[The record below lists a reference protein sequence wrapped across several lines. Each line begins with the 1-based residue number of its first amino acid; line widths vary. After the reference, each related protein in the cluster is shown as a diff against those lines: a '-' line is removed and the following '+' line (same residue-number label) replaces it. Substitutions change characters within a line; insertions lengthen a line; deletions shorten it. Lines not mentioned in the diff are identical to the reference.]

1 MKLNANP
8 SVQNIFKMKKIIS
21 VLIVSMFLSI
31 IILSTGEKAIGQTVN
46 SESFD
51 DPNFPPIGWSTNSGF
66 NPRWTRVTAGANPP
80 SVPNSGPGMAQFR
93 AGGGPGSNGAQE
105 ALISPVVD
113 YSGISGSIPTVSLW
127 MYREGSSTA
136 GDSLSVLINTTP
148 DVAGATRIGGVAR
161 SRFFVLPTNEPTD
174 GWYQYTFNV
183 PASFDTDTNYIL
195 LNGTS
200 RNGGN
205 IYIDDVQWDEY
216 AIPCSST
223 PSPGNVLS
231 TDTLLC
237 DGGGDATLSLSGN
250 FSGVGGI
257 NFQWQSGP
265 SATGPWTDFGTNSS
279 SLGTGTLTTPT
290 HFRCY
295 VQCLNAGNADTSTVL
310 FINVSA
316 SPIPTVT
323 VTPNQ
328 NIDYCAGS
336 TPILLVASGAPSYI
350 WTPNIVINAIGDSAL
365 AAPTAPTTYT
375 IIGTDSS
382 GCSASTTVTVNVDNP
397 IGILAITSNDTIC
410 SGESVNL
417 NVQVFGP
424 PFGLQIEW
432 MPGNLMG
439 ATQTVSPS
447 TTTSYSVTVESFFN
461 NCTAFDTVVVEVL
474 PSPVASFGNSI
485 NNLTVTFTNT
495 STGNNLT
502 YLWDFGDSNT
512 DNVQNPVHTYAS
524 AGTYTVTLTVSDGT
538 CTHTIT
544 QTLNVGNVGIEQLS
558 DGSAINLYPNPA
570 RDIVN
575 LEFRSLDRTMEMRII
590 NASGQL
596 VDSEILSPAKGDLF
610 QHDFNMNRYSDGFY
624 YIQLL
629 SKNENVLMKL
639 VKY

>member
-1 MKLNANP
+1 
-8 SVQNIFKMKKIIS
+8 MKKIIFL
-21 VLIVSMFLSI
+21 LIVPMFTSFL
-31 IILSTGEKAIGQTVN
+31 LETTGNKVMGQTVN
-46 SESFD
+46 TESFD
-51 DPNFPPIGWSTNSGF
+51 DPTFPPVGWSSNAGF

-113 YSGISGSIPTVSLW
+113 YSGASGSIPTVSIW
-127 MYREGSSTA
+127 VYREGSSTA
-136 GDSLSVLINTTP
+136 GDSVSVLINTTP
-148 DVAGATRIGGVAR
+148 DVAGSTRIGAVAR
-161 SRFFVLPTNEPTD
+161 SRFFVLPTNEPSD

-183 PASFDTDTNYIL
+183 PASFDTDTNYVL

-205 IYIDDVQWDEY
+205 IYVDDVQWDEY
-216 AIPCSST
+216 ATPCSST
-223 PSPGNVLS
+223 PAPGNVLS
-231 TDTLLC
+231 TDTLIC
-237 DGGGDATLSLSGN
+237 DGGGNATLSLSGN

-265 SATGPWTDFGTNSS
+265 SATGPWADFGINSS
-279 SLGTGTLTTPT
+279 SVSTGTITTPT

-295 VQCLNAGNADTSTVL
+295 VQCVNAGNADTSSVL
-310 FINVSA
+310 FINVSPN
-316 SPIPTVT
+316 PIPTIT

-328 NIDYCAGS
+328 NIDYCVGS
-336 TPILLVASGAPSYI
+336 TPILLVASGAPMYT
-350 WTPNIVINAIGDSAL
+350 WTPNIASNAVGDSAL
-365 AAPTAPTTYT
+365 AAPAIPTTYT

-382 GCSASTTVTVNVDNP
+382 GCSNTTSVTVNVDNP
-397 IGILAITSNDTIC
+397 IGIQAISSSDTIC

-439 ATQTVSPS
+439 ANQTVSPT

-461 NCTAFDTVVVEVL
+461 NCTAYDTVVVEVL
-474 PSPVASFGNSI
+474 SSPVASFGNSI
-485 NNLTVTFTNT
+485 NNLTVSFTNT

-512 DNVQNPVHTYAS
+512 DTVQNPTHTYAS
-524 AGTYTVTLTVSDGT
+524 AGTYTITLTVSDGT

-558 DGSAINLYPNPA
+558 DGSAIHLYPNPA
-570 RDIVN
+570 RELVTIQFTSPD
-575 LEFRSLDRTMEMRII
+575 RSMEMRIL
-590 NASGQL
+590 NSTGQL
-596 VDSEILSPAKGDLF
+596 VSSKLLSPVNGHLY
-610 QHDFNMNRYSDGFY
+610 QHKFDMKNLAEGFY

-629 SKNENVLMKL
+629 SKTENVLMKL